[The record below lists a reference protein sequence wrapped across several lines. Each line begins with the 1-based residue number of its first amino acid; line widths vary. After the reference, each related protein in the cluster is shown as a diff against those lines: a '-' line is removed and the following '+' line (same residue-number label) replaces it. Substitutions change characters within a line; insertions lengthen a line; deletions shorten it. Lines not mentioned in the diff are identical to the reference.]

1 MNKMYDITKCVKYT
15 YDEHCNF
22 GNFICDIDDRTIKNM
37 AQADLRKL
45 YFGVIKK
52 IAHLL
57 DSKNTMVI
65 GAFTY
70 KECSPLAEQ
79 CYRTL
84 SMVQNR
90 EKSGKEL
97 SRTLRKEAEMCRKVL
112 PCLYKTMTLDS
123 EVTSEDR
130 KRIEDEL
137 KEVNISNSCLD
148 RDKAVVSEEN
158 MSL

>member
-1 MNKMYDITKCVKYT
+1 MYIYILQFLGYEFINKFL
-15 YDEHCNF
+15 N
-22 GNFICDIDDRTIKNM
+22 
-37 AQADLRKL
+37 
-45 YFGVIKK
+45 
-52 IAHLL
+52 
-57 DSKNTMVI
+57 SK
-65 GAFTY
+65 
-70 KECSPLAEQ
+70 
-79 CYRTL
+79 
-84 SMVQNR
+84 QNR

-112 PCLYKTMTLDS
+112 PCLYKTMTLNS